1 MTVFTVPAPQPAV
14 TDPLHVGFVFGD
26 PDPMM
31 LMPMPAGMTIPVCQ
45 VQEPE
50 GISIVSP
57 STALCVGPLITA
69 FTSDCLHE
77 AASTVVPVL
86 CARTAGP
93 QMTSSAQIIA
103 RRLIRLNTD
112 TGSFVRARILTFIYR
127 AQPLGSIQNC
137 DARLVTPACRA
148 TNELRPP
155 PSGTQLVQG
164 TVSGPMPTLYA

>member
-14 TDPLHVGFVFGD
+14 TDPLHVGFVFGE
-26 PDPMM
+26 PEPIT
-31 LMPMPAGMTIPVCQ
+31 LMPMPFGIATPTFQ
-45 VQEPE
+45 VQEPA
-50 GISIVSP
+50 GILIVSP

-127 AQPLGSIQNC
+127 AQPLRSTEKCGT
-137 DARLVTPACRA
+137 RRVTPACRA
-148 TNELRPP
+148 T
-155 PSGTQLVQG
+155 S
-164 TVSGPMPTLYA
+164 